1 MEALVM
7 GGTEFVSSSVA
18 KYLIS
23 KGYIVDIFTRGIR
36 PVKYDGFRNHL
47 KGNRNSIEELKSN
60 LAGKKY
66 DYVFDISAYTK
77 EDIEKLIKVLN
88 KTS

>member
-47 KGNRNSIEELKSN
+47 KGNRNSIEELKLN
-60 LAGKKY
+60 LADKEY